1 MYERGVSMR
10 NNFLLSVFFY
20 TICVTLAY
28 STNRDED
35 EGKSSV
41 FTNPYHDPEFLKNRY
56 MKPRPNNKP
65 SSGASLEALERKAAE
80 SNVRDGQPPSKAT
93 SPKARAQTSTK
104 EVM

>member
-1 MYERGVSMR
+1 MKKQ
-10 NNFLLSVFFY
+10 FLLALSVGALCAMRVCA
-20 TICVTLAY
+20 TDAE
-28 STNRDED
+28 ED
-35 EGKSSV
+35 VGRPNTSA
-41 FTNPYHDPEFLKNRY
+41 NPYHDPEFLKNRY

-80 SNVRDGQPPSKAT
+80 SNVRDEEPLSKAT

>member
-1 MYERGVSMR
+1 MKKE
-10 NNFLLSVFFY
+10 FLLALSVGGL
-20 TICVTLAY
+20 CAMHVC
-28 STNRDED
+28 STDAEED
-35 EGKSSV
+35 KGRSSPSV
-41 FTNPYHDPEFLKNRY
+41 NLYHDPEFLKNRY

-80 SNVRDGQPPSKAT
+80 SNVRDEEPLSKAT